1 VEYLSVQAGL
11 SVRAGMAPARAL
23 ALITG
28 NAARVLGLEAR
39 VGDIAPGLDAD
50 FVLLDGPP
58 LAIESRVLETRIEGR
73 VVYTHGDPIPVPGT
87 AFFGDAP

>member
-1 VEYLSVQAGL
+1 
-11 SVRAGMAPARAL
+11 
-23 ALITG
+23 
-28 NAARVLGLEAR
+28 
-39 VGDIAPGLDAD
+39 
-50 FVLLDGPP
+50 VLLDGPP